1 MSDITLMDSDLNKLF
16 FGMKMGAKVIATVK
30 ENIVF
35 SLVANATAVGLTFAG
50 KMTLLSAIVCDVGVM
65 LLVTLN
71 GMKLLSE
78 RTSRSLEESSVGCV
92 ATGRMQVKNE
102 AQYEIHP
109 AELTGEMPMEL
120 GWEEED
126 FEIV

>member
-1 MSDITLMDSDLNKLF
+1 MSDITLMDSDLNKLL

-35 SLVANATAVGLTFAG
+35 SLVANGTAVGLTFAG

-92 ATGRMQVKNE
+92 ASGLMQVKNE
-102 AQYEIHP
+102 AQYEIYP

-120 GWEEED
+120 GWGEED